1 VDPGGTTEPVAQPQ
15 PAPTGD
21 TIRRVAYETPVDSL
35 ATAGELSLSQLVEEV
50 QRQNPSIEAAIQAWH
65 AAAERYP
72 QAISLED
79 PMFEFL
85 QTLGS
90 TSTMMNPMGI
100 GMGQEYEAT
109 QKIPWFG
116 KRRLRGEA
124 ATAQAHA
131 AYHDVLDTRLRITE
145 AAQIAFSD
153 YYQAQRQ
160 LEVNTE
166 NVKLLHEFREIARV
180 RYEAQKVP
188 LQDVIQADL
197 EIARLGTR
205 EAELDQ
211 SKQVAAAR
219 INTLLHRAARHPLP
233 PPPAKLSIPGD
244 APTVEVLQAFAIERR
259 PDLAAQSARI
269 REEEANLALACKD
282 YYPDPTIVF
291 KSMSGMGSELG
302 FDVNVPIYQQK
313 RNAAVRE
320 MTNRLSQGRA
330 EYQQMLDQT
339 AFEVETAWQR
349 VNEQR
354 RVVNL
359 FESKI
364 LSLAQ
369 TNIESARASYSA
381 GQADFLRLIDA
392 ERQLREQQDR
402 YHEAVAE
409 YQRRTAGLERA
420 IGGGHAETRMVITP
434 PAGFAPAEQ
443 KIDH

>member
-1 VDPGGTTEPVAQPQ
+1 V
-15 PAPTGD
+15 
-21 TIRRVAYETPVDSL
+21 
-35 ATAGELSLSQLVEEV
+35 
-50 QRQNPSIEAAIQAWH
+50 
-65 AAAERYP
+65 
-72 QAISLED
+72 
-79 PMFEFL
+79 
-85 QTLGS
+85 
-90 TSTMMNPMGI
+90 
-100 GMGQEYEAT
+100 
-109 QKIPWFG
+109 
-116 KRRLRGEA
+116 
-124 ATAQAHA
+124 

-160 LEVNTE
+160 LEVNAA
-166 NVKLLHEFREIARV
+166 NAKLLTEFHEIARV

-188 LQDVIQADL
+188 LQDVLQADL

-219 INTLLHRAARHPLP
+219 INTLLHRAARHSLP
-233 PPPAKLSIPGD
+233 PPPAKLSIPED
-244 APTVEVLQAFAIERR
+244 LPTVETLQALAIERR

-320 MTNRLSQGRA
+320 MTNRVSQGRA

-359 FESKI
+359 YQSKI
-364 LSLAQ
+364 LSLAE
-369 TNIESARASYSA
+369 TNVESARSSYSA
-381 GQADFLRLIDA
+381 GQSDFLRLIDA
-392 ERQLREQQDR
+392 ERQLRDQQER

-409 YQRRTAGLERA
+409 YHRRMAGLERA
-420 IGGGHAETRMVITP
+420 IGGGHPETRMVITP
-434 PAGFAPAEQ
+434 PRWDGRTFERHP
-443 KIDH
+443 